1 MKIPSLF
8 AACAFALTLSPA
20 HSAEAFDFDVLTEAD
35 IKVGPSQ
42 NAEGSAISLAE
53 DPATGSRTLK
63 CIYNIAGDKGYAEF
77 VFNEKRLKPRLPTTG
92 RYKISFR
99 VRGNEEVQAG
109 PVGLRLVDARGE
121 VHQYMLPGLEG
132 LLKKPEWSQYET
144 VLDLSA
150 SETHWGAESDGVVDT
165 PAALYSFAVNGGRD
179 GDSGTLHFDDLQF
192 EPAD

>member
-1 MKIPSLF
+1 MKTTSLF

-20 HSAEAFDFDVLTEAD
+20 LPAETFDFDVLTEAD

-42 NAEGSAISLAE
+42 NAEGSAISLSE
-53 DPATGSRTLK
+53 DPATGSRNLK
-63 CIYNIAGDKGYAEF
+63 CVYNITGDQGYAEF
-77 VFNEKRLKPRLPTTG
+77 VFNEKRLKPRLPVAG

-99 VRGNEEVQAG
+99 VRGNEEVKAG

-121 VHQYMLPGLEG
+121 VHQYMLPGLEA
-132 LLKKPEWSQYET
+132 LMKNPEWSRYET

-150 SETHWGAESDGVVDT
+150 SETHWGAESDGVVDA